1 MMIHIDRGGER
12 MGPYSLEDV
21 NRYLADGTLRPSDL
35 GWYDGAAGWVPVTNI
50 EGVVAAGGAVPPP
63 TPGAAGST
71 CPNCQ
76 APVETTQIVCMGCGT
91 RLKEAP
97 AAGGGTSSKTALIAV
112 GSVVLIA
119 GIVLGVMQPWKKA
132 EGDNADTKNKKGDI
146 SDSASNDEDNAVK
159 PAPQDLDI
167 FEALKPGNEEALK
180 QLIASGADLNV
191 KGPIGTPLAVT
202 AIYGYAASA
211 MLLINGGA
219 DVNAPGNDG
228 STALHA
234 AAFFCR
240 PEIVK
245 ALLAKG
251 ANVNAQNLKG
261 ETPLSSFALPWPAA
275 QGIYQLVGGLLQ
287 VPMDQKEL
295 ERIQKNRPQIAQM
308 LGGAGGASIP
318 GGNPPRASLQDAI
331 FHEDLAAV
339 KKFIAGGADVN
350 APEPDDGSTPL
361 HTAAFVCNIEIVK
374 VLIAAKANVNAK
386 NKKGETPL
394 LAVTAPWEAMP
405 GVYGFVGALL
415 QKKFDLERI
424 QKDRVKVAEILRA
437 AGAQ

>member
-21 NRYLADGTLRPSDL
+21 NRYLADGTLQSSDL
-35 GWYDGAAGWVPVTNI
+35 GWYEGAADWAPVTNI
-50 EGVVAAGGAVPPP
+50 EGVVAAGAAPPP

-76 APVETTQIVCMGCGT
+76 APVEATQIVCMGCGT

-97 AAGGGTSSKTALIAV
+97 AAEGGKGSKTVLIAV

-119 GIVLGVMQPWKKA
+119 GIVLGVTQPWNKD
-132 EGDNADTKNKKGDI
+132 EGGAANAGNNKGDTPGP
-146 SDSASNDEDNAVK
+146 AVNGEGNATK
-159 PAPQDLDI
+159 PALSDLDI
-167 FEALKPGNEEALK
+167 FEALEPGNEEALK
-180 QLIASGADLNV
+180 KLIASGADLNV
-191 KGPIGTPLAVT
+191 KGPVGTPLAVT
-202 AIYGYAASA
+202 AIYGYTASA

-219 DVNAPGNDG
+219 DINAPGNDG

-245 ALLAKG
+245 SLLAKG

-275 QGIYQLVGGLLQ
+275 QGIYQFVGGLLQ

-295 ERIQKNRPQIAQM
+295 ERIQKTRPQIAKM
-308 LGGAGGASIP
+308 LGGGGAP
-318 GGNPPRASLQDAI
+318 QPAGRPPITDLMGAVYY
-331 FHEDLAAV
+331 EDLAAAR
-339 KKFIAGGADVN
+339 KFIAAGADIN
-350 APEPDDGSTPL
+350 APTPDDGGTPL
-361 HTAAFVCNIEIVK
+361 HTAAFVCNTEIVK

-405 GVYGFVGALL
+405 GIYGIVGLIK

-437 AGAQ
+437 AGAK

>member
-1 MMIHIDRGGER
+1 MKIHIDRSGER
-12 MGPYSLEDV
+12 KGPYSLEEV
-21 NRYLADGTLRPSDL
+21 NRYLAEGTLRPSDL
-35 GWYDGAAGWVPVTNI
+35 GWYDGAADWAPVTNI
-50 EGVVAAGGAVPPP
+50 EGVVAAGAVPPP

-76 APVETTQIVCMGCGT
+76 APVEANQIVCMGCGA

-97 AAGGGTSSKTALIAV
+97 AAGGGKGSKTVLIAV
-112 GSVVLIA
+112 GSVVLIV
-119 GIVLGVMQPWKKA
+119 GIVLGVMQPWKKD
-132 EGDNADTKNKKGDI
+132 EGDAADAGKDKAPD
-146 SDSASNDEDNAVK
+146 AK
-159 PAPQDLDI
+159 PAPPDVDI
-167 FEALKPGNEEALK
+167 FDALKSGNEEALK
-180 QLIASGADLNV
+180 KLIASGADLNV
-191 KGPIGTPLAVT
+191 KGPIGTPLTVT
-202 AIYGYAASA
+202 AIHGNTASA

-295 ERIQKNRPQIAQM
+295 ERIQKTRPQIAKM
-308 LGGAGGASIP
+308 LGAGEGPPQPAGHPPITDLMGAV
-318 GGNPPRASLQDAI
+318 
-331 FHEDLAAV
+331 FYEDLAAV
-339 KKFIAGGADVN
+339 KKFIAAGADIN
-350 APEPDDGSTPL
+350 APKPDDGNTPL

-374 VLIAAKANVNAK
+374 ALIAAKANVNAK

-394 LAVTAPWEAMP
+394 LVVAAPWEAMP
-405 GVYGFVGALL
+405 GIYGIVGLIT

-424 QKDRVKVAEILRA
+424 KQDRVKVAEILRA